1 MPEFAISR
9 IFWTIGRNS
18 GNINQADLSA
28 FVNAFYFPTGKVSR
42 KDILTVKKELQDKF
56 NTYISSDL
64 DLVDH
69 IFTTKEIAA
78 IIYCFKNVEDYIS
91 TIQYLLEHVDEIPAN
106 LFSTN
111 GKVRRKLL
119 NELNALL
126 EKR

>member
-1 MPEFAISR
+1 M
-9 IFWTIGRNS
+9 
-18 GNINQADLSA
+18 
-28 FVNAFYFPTGKVSR
+28 
-42 KDILTVKKELQDKF
+42 
-56 NTYISSDL
+56 